1 LFEIFCDNA
10 EAALKDAET
19 LVNLSR
25 EHSIVLAANGVLNA
39 AWARAK
45 LGDREA
51 GVTELKGALRELIA
65 TGTKLYL
72 PLYQG
77 LLAEIEAQGDDSEQ
91 AMAVIGDAMALADD
105 TGEHWSDAFLH
116 RVRGEILLKRDP
128 ADTLPAEQS
137 FLTAIGLAQQQKA
150 RSFELRAALSLA
162 KLYRSTR
169 RSADA
174 HAVLTSALEGF
185 APTPYLPQ
193 IEGAQALLA
202 ILADTDEVR
211 GVVAARE
218 RRLKLQTEYGLA
230 VAWSRGFAADET
242 KAAFARAH
250 ELTAGSE
257 VSDERFTALY
267 GQWVVSLQRAE
278 LDLARETAETF
289 LREAVKAAR
298 MPETVAAL
306 RYLGLTCLCQGAS
319 CGGASSSRGSS

>member
-1 LFEIFCDNA
+1 M
-10 EAALKDAET
+10 LKR
-19 LVNLSR
+19 LVNLSQ

-77 LLAEIEAQGDDSEQ
+77 LLAEIEAQTDDLEQ
-91 AMAVIGDAMALADD
+91 AMAVIGDALALADD

-116 RVRGEILLKRDP
+116 RVRGEIFLKRDP
-128 ADTLPAEQS
+128 ANTVPAEQA
-137 FLTAIGLAQQQKA
+137 FLTAIAIAKQQKA

-174 HAVLTSALEGF
+174 HAVLTPALEGF
-185 APTPYLPQ
+185 APTPDLPQ
-193 IEGAQALLA
+193 IEEAQALLA
-202 ILADTDEVR
+202 ALADTDEVKE
-211 GVVAARE
+211 VVAARE
-218 RRLKLQTEYGLA
+218 RRLKLQTAYGLA

-242 KAAFARAH
+242 KAAFARA
-250 ELTAGSE
+250 
-257 VSDERFTALY
+257 
-267 GQWVVSLQRAE
+267 QRTK
-278 LDLARETAETF
+278 R
-289 LREAVKAAR
+289 RR
-298 MPETVAAL
+298 
-306 RYLGLTCLCQGAS
+306 
-319 CGGASSSRGSS
+319 